1 MEQEKQNK
9 ETETT
14 NVSSADYEKL
24 QKELAEAKDK
34 YVRLYAEFDNVRK
47 RMEREKQEFFKYANE
62 DVLTEFLNIL
72 DNLERTVEVAQK
84 GQGNYSEFLK
94 GVEMVMAQ
102 VYEMLK
108 RNGVVPIEAKGKKF
122 DPHYHEILMQEE
134 TSAALEGTVLE
145 EFQKGY
151 MYHDRVLRTVKIKIA
166 VPKKSLDKN

>member
-9 ETETT
+9 ETEAAGISLT
-14 NVSSADYEKL
+14 DYEKL

-84 GQGNYSEFLK
+84 GHGNYSEFLK

-134 TSAALEGTVLE
+134 TAETPEGTVLE

-166 VPKKSLDKN
+166 VPKKVVG